1 MNSTI
6 NSEPLVSIVTV
17 VFNGAKT
24 LEQTIQSVLKQ
35 TYPNIEYI
43 IIDGSSTDGSIDII
57 KKYQDKIACWVSE
70 PDKGIYDAMNKGI
83 AKATGAW
90 IGIINSDDWYENDAV
105 QHVIS
110 ASVKYP
116 EVFVIHGLQRFI
128 NQNDSLLSVYGA
140 SSSNL
145 PNTMFEHSTCF
156 VKRDCYSTYGKFNDS
171 YKIAADYDLMLRFFI
186 NNIQFYMIEKVI
198 SNFRLTGKSENIN
211 NFLLRWKEVLT
222 IKYQNGIISKRKLN
236 YQRILLMLRF
246 IKKILTHR
254 R

>member
-1 MNSTI
+1 MN
-6 NSEPLVSIVTV
+6 NQPLVSIITV

-24 LEQTIQSVLKQ
+24 LEQTIQSVLNQ
-35 TYPNIEYI
+35 TYSNIEYI
-43 IIDGSSTDGSIDII
+43 IIDGGSTDGSINII
-57 KKYQDKIACWVSE
+57 KKYQDKIAYWVSE

-83 AKATGAW
+83 AKATGEW
-90 IGIINSDDWYENDAV
+90 IGIINSDDWYEKDAV

-110 ASVKYP
+110 ASIQYP
-116 EVFVIHGLQRFI
+116 EVSVFHGLQRYI
-128 NQNDSLLSVYGA
+128 KQDESLLLVCGA

-145 PNTMFEHSTCF
+145 TNTMFEHSTSF
-156 VKRDCYSTYGKFNDS
+156 VKRECYSTYGKFNDS
-171 YKIAADYDLMLRFFI
+171 YKIAADYDLMLRLYKKE
-186 NNIQFYMIEKVI
+186 IQFYLIENVI
-198 SNFRLTGKSENIN
+198 TNFRLTGKSENLN